1 MSSFNF
7 NLMSIR
13 CLEYLLQVY
22 SIPRFPERD
31 CMAFLALVAKVTGKL
46 KKGGRSHI
54 IIFRIIFLLA
64 IIILRRLGIPNTDSA
79 ARSVLHDWNCGK
91 IKFYCKPPVKKR
103 IGRLSGLGLPNIII
117 LPLDVCS
124 SGGAFLYCGGLE

>member
-1 MSSFNF
+1 
-7 NLMSIR
+7 MSIR

-54 IIFRIIFLLA
+54 IIFRIIFHLA
-64 IIILRRLGIPNTDSA
+64 IIFLRRLGIPNTDSA

-103 IGRLSGLGLPNIII
+103 IGRLGWMSGLGLPNIII